1 MNTEFNSILED
12 ESAIQMAK
20 LLVNY
25 NKMVKKNQLNELKED
40 LLKRFPNKSAN
51 NVVNSSIKVKDSS
64 QPEEDVNLLILFQ
77 QT

>member
-12 ESAIQMAK
+12 NSAIQMAR

-25 NKMVKKNQLNELKED
+25 NQMVKKNQLNELKED
-40 LLKRFPNKSAN
+40 LLKRFPNKST

-64 QPEEDVNLLILFQ
+64 QPDEDVK
-77 QT
+77 

>member
-12 ESAIQMAK
+12 NSAIQMAR

-25 NKMVKKNQLNELKED
+25 NQMVKKNQLNELKED
-40 LLKRFPNKSAN
+40 LLKRFPKKST

-64 QPEEDVNLLILFQ
+64 QPDEDVK
-77 QT
+77 